1 MVEKLTPQQQEQLER
16 AKVMLEVGAQQV
28 DAAWRP
34 VQQKRMAEEGESES
48 PFSRDP
54 ETCQCEACEGG
65 VSHASSCAVHRA
77 PAEPA
82 GPCSCGAL
90 LPADSP
96 VHVVLHALELCE
108 RDFAFLGGCTM
119 TDRPDLP
126 LSSLTSWKMDFSQC
140 FGAID
145 AARAAIC
152 ELTAPLNSG
161 RAEIRSASAEQPE
174 GCERHPGCLF
184 SGRNGPFAPISALSN
199 EGRCI
204 RCTSTLSGKD
214 QCP

>member
-1 MVEKLTPQQQEQLER
+1 MVEREQ
-16 AKVMLEVGAQQV
+16 
-28 DAAWRP
+28 
-34 VQQKRMAEEGESES
+34 
-48 PFSRDP
+48 

-65 VSHASSCAVHRA
+65 VLHTSSCAVHRA

-96 VHVVLHALELCE
+96 GHVVLHALELCE
-108 RDFAFLGGCTM
+108 RDFAFIGGCTM

-161 RAEIRSASAEQPE
+161 SAEIRSELAVQQEVR
-174 GCERHPGCLF
+174 ERHSECLF
-184 SGRNGPFAPISALSN
+184 SGRGGPFAPISLLSS
-199 EGRCI
+199 EGRCTQCI
-204 RCTSTLSGKD
+204 STIGSSAKCHRGL
-214 QCP
+214 